1 MDQIV
6 SQALGNPRFAAI
18 VFGMFGLVALALA
31 ALGVYGLLAY
41 AVTCRTQEIGVRMA
55 LGATSQS
62 VFRLI
67 LGSALRLVG
76 IGVFIGVI
84 AAAWL
89 TRFLTTMLF
98 QTERFD
104 VMTFASTAAVLT
116 VVATFASYL
125 PARRGMKVAP
135 VNALRAE

>member
-1 MDQIV
+1 
-6 SQALGNPRFAAI
+6 
-18 VFGMFGLVALALA
+18 
-31 ALGVYGLLAY
+31 
-41 AVTCRTQEIGVRMA
+41 
-55 LGATSQS
+55 
-62 VFRLI
+62 
-67 LGSALRLVG
+67 
-76 IGVFIGVI
+76 
-84 AAAWL
+84 
-89 TRFLTTMLF
+89 MLF